1 MGRLSVDSVNLDEAY
16 EIEKRRNSRMHE
28 IANAHNAPVHESAAP
43 FSKEWLSQNSTDI
56 RMKIKGNQRFDIQDI
71 GSGTRCM
78 DCGMLHF
85 CWTPNCASCG
95 APMEYNLGSHHNREP
110 HHHPNK
116 IRQVA

>member
-28 IANAHNAPVHESAAP
+28 IANAHNASVHESAAP
-43 FSKEWLSQNSTDI
+43 FSKEWLARNSTDI
-56 RMKIKGNQRFDIQDI
+56 RMEIKGK
-71 GSGTRCM
+71 RCLE
-78 DCGMLHF
+78 CGMLHF
-85 CWTPNCASCG
+85 CWTPACAVCG
-95 APMEYNLGSHHNREP
+95 GPMDYNLGSHHNQER